1 MNKQTI
7 RNADNITNSNA
18 ASAAA
23 KAGSATQANAHAG
36 AVRHVARTARSAHTA
51 RSGQAGRLVV
61 VDVVAY
67 MLLALSIGI
76 ATSIALGSAVL
87 LLASEATPDNS
98 FVPAISG
105 TLSDTPFTTPSSAR
119 GG

>member
-1 MNKQTI
+1 MNMQTI
-7 RNADNITNSNA
+7 RKADNIANSNA

-23 KAGSATQANAHAG
+23 KAGSAAQAKAHTG
-36 AVRHVARTARSAHTA
+36 AVRHVASAARIARNA

-87 LLASEATPDNS
+87 LASEATPDTS

-105 TLSDTPFTTPSSAR
+105 TLSDTPFTAPSSAR